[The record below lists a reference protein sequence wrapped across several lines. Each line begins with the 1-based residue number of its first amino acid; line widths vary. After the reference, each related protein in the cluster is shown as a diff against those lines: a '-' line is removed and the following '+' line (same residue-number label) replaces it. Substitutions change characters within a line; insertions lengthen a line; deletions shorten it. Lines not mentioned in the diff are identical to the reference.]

1 MPNHVPGPEWRRNI
15 SGHKILHDQ
24 QLNNCLRYD
33 GVFWPD
39 KPGHWGRDTV
49 HGSWGEHEPFSQRWL
64 GQYLIPHL
72 AHKVHKVYEAPVVC
86 NQLSS
91 NVYPI
96 KVQIPN
102 GHFKPNMLTAG
113 HCSQISNPLCLPISH
128 ETGGV
133 LTTNPDHGGKG
144 GVVKG
149 KVEWDMLI
157 VTEVLH
163 DLVPGLP
170 VIPGNV
176 LGNHLQHA
184 VDDALS
190 TRIAQ
195 CPAALRVNTFTH
207 HNKGEEEE
215 DKPHHDSADLVFPTS
230 PC

>member
-15 SGHKILHDQ
+15 SCHKILHDQ

-86 NQLSS
+86 NQ
-91 NVYPI
+91 
-96 KVQIPN
+96 
-102 GHFKPNMLTAG
+102 
-113 HCSQISNPLCLPISH
+113 ISNPFCLPISH
-128 ETGGV
+128 QTGGV
-133 LTTNPDHGGKG
+133 LPTNPDHGGKG

-157 VTEVLH
+157 VKEFLEIRIITEVSIWC
-163 DLVPGLP
+163 P
-170 VIPGNV
+170 VGVI
-176 LGNHLQHA
+176 NH
-184 VDDALS
+184 V
-190 TRIAQ
+190 
-195 CPAALRVNTFTH
+195 
-207 HNKGEEEE
+207 
-215 DKPHHDSADLVFPTS
+215 
-230 PC
+230 